1 MVYSINRYNNEDL
14 SPLVDETQTDY
25 HKAMNSILLR
35 RNIVTMKE
43 DIIPSGLMLP
53 PNHGS
58 SLPPYY
64 GLMTLESARGIK
76 QLVITNG
83 EAKEE

>member
-1 MVYSINRYNNEDL
+1 
-14 SPLVDETQTDY
+14 
-25 HKAMNSILLR
+25 
-35 RNIVTMKE
+35 MKE

-76 QLVITNG
+76 QLIITNG